1 MVRTELIVPLNP
13 DPVAPVTT
21 ICFTSPPPSDV
32 VIPGTSSN
40 VILVSCPLQI
50 DVALLL
56 ISTVTRTGLSFSA
69 QSSLKSLYL
78 KRSALIAFFKSSAEE
93 LAATVSDFVFTSPK
107 IPPSIWIEISPT
119 TLFPLQVKPCVS
131 FFAIF
136 IPSEIQAL
144 PEILF
149 CHVGIDF
156 LLLYRNYWAKSRNS
170 RNNFLTQNWYKSEF
184 PSLIFTN
191 FCLHYLHNA
200 LNNKT

>member
-1 MVRTELIVPLNP
+1 MVRTELIVPLN
-13 DPVAPVTT
+13 PVAPVTT

-131 FFAIF
+131 FF
-136 IPSEIQAL
+136 
-144 PEILF
+144 
-149 CHVGIDF
+149 GF
-156 LLLYRNYWAKSRNS
+156 LQ
-170 RNNFLTQNWYKSEF
+170 FV
-184 PSLIFTN
+184 
-191 FCLHYLHNA
+191 
-200 LNNKT
+200 